1 MAEAMVVAKELDEE
15 KGVEELPLRKAEDD
29 IGAVP
34 LKKRSKTVI
43 CLLCCG
49 LVGTILLLLVIIFI
63 ILIFTVFKLKS
74 PTVQVT
80 STTMER
86 VTVSLLSTASKP
98 GSKVRL
104 KAELDMNATV
114 YNPNV
119 VGFQHGSTKI
129 QVFYHGKQIAEA
141 AVAEGEISAMRG
153 EKIFLPYR
161 FDLSSNNSNGNLT
174 HDLGT
179 AQIIPLVSSG
189 SFTGTIKFGAIKLK
203 NARIK
208 LLCNIDYFLVNST
221 QNFICQYNAMLI

>member
-1 MAEAMVVAKELDEE
+1 MAEAMAAAKELDEE

-49 LVGTILLLLVIIFI
+49 LVGTILLLLVIIFV

-86 VTVSLLSTASKP
+86 VTVSLLSTASK
-98 GSKVRL
+98 VRL
-104 KAELDMNATV
+104 KAEFDMNATV

-119 VGFQHGSTKI
+119 VGFQLGSTKI

-141 AVAEGEISAMRG
+141 PVAEGEISAMRS

-161 FDLSSNNSNGNLT
+161 IDLSSNDSNGNLT

-179 AQIIPLVSSG
+179 VQMVPLVSTG
-189 SFTGTIKFGAIKLK
+189 SFKGTIKFGAIKLK

-221 QNFICQYNAMLI
+221 QNFICQYNTTLV